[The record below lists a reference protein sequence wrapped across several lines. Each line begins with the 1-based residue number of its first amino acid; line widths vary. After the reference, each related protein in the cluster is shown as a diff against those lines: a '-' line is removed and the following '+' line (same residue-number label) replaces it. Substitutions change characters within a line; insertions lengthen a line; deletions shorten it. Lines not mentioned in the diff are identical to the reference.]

1 MEAEKK
7 KVGIVTHFYNK
18 ITVAIVDLQDTLNA
32 GDMIEISGPTT
43 NLQMTVDSI
52 QIEHENV
59 PTAKKGQSIGLKVP
73 EKVKEND
80 VVYKIVQ

>member
-7 KVGIVTHFYNK
+7 KVGVVTHFYGK
-18 ITVAIVDLQDTLNA
+18 INVAIVDLQDTLNA

-43 NLQMTVDSI
+43 NLQMTADSI

-59 PTAKKGQSIGLKVP
+59 KSAKKGQSIGLQVP

-80 VVYKIVQ
+80 VVYRIVQ

>member
-1 MEAEKK
+1 MEPEKK
-7 KVGIVTHFYNK
+7 KIGVITHFYGK
-18 ITVAIVDLQDTLNA
+18 INVAIVDLEDTLNQ

-43 NLQMTVDSI
+43 NLQMTADSI

-59 PTAKKGQSIGLKVP
+59 KTAQKGQSIGLLVA